1 MKFCYNNSN
10 LARQVPRNDR
20 LWWFIAALLTVF
32 LLFINKNMADSIPG
46 FSLSNAGIGQ
56 AGFQFGSNNQYYDP
70 ESGTSNY
77 YDSFGNIIKKANAGE
92 PTITDYMNKSLSTGV
107 GGAYPQPN
115 PNLNTNTNINAN
127 SGTSF
132 DSIYASMYPG
142 WDRTAAEQDWI
153 SKGRPTSSSSSG
165 GQSLNDYMRGQI
177 EGGYND
183 YFSKLNDLYGGLNT
197 QGQAQENIAQNS
209 YNQSIK
215 DLLANKQSSLGDI
228 GLSEQKLQANQVK
241 NLRDIGSN
249 IQNQYMAG
257 NVMLGARGAGD
268 SSAANQYSY
277 ALNRIGSKE
286 RGNVMNQTAQSQA
299 ELENQKAKLNNI
311 VTQETSRLDTE
322 FANVKQ
328 QISSWLAEQQNA
340 IKQMIAEGTLK
351 KSQDIANATTSALN
365 TALSLYQNKVAEV
378 NNKKT
383 QLEKWAFD
391 NATNISQLK
400 NNMASITSQIPNM
413 PTANAVNGGV
423 QVDSQGNLRSLFG
436 YGTSNEDKLTY

>member
-1 MKFCYNNSN
+1 MTGQALNYTLGELN
-10 LARQVPRNDR
+10 Q
-20 LWWFIAALLTVF
+20 LLTTGGVN
-32 LLFINKNMADSIPG
+32 LVPVG
-46 FSLSNAGIGQ
+46 VGIGRGPEQ
-56 AGFQFGSNNQYYDP
+56 EGSWVKSVSAAERSYPVINTNPDP
-70 ESGTSNY
+70 APSGGSP
-77 YDSFGNIIKKANAGE
+77 S
-92 PTITDYMNKSLSTGV
+92 
-107 GGAYPQPN
+107 GGSPSGGSPSPQPQT
-115 PNLNTNTNINAN
+115 TNFNDIYNA
-127 SGTSF
+127 
-132 DSIYASMYPG
+132 MYQG
-142 WDRTAAEQDWI
+142 WDRNAAEQDWI
-153 SKGRPTSSSSSG
+153 AKGRPTGGTSG
-165 GQSLNDYMRGQI
+165 GGTSLNDYMRGQI
-177 EGGYND
+177 ESGYGD

-209 YNQSIK
+209 YNQSIS

-322 FANVKQ
+322 FANTKQ

-340 IKQMIAEGTLK
+340 IKQMIAEGTLR
-351 KSQDIANATTSALN
+351 KSQDIASATTNALN
-365 TALSLYQNKVAEV
+365 TALSLYQNKASEI
-378 NNKKT
+378 NNKKS
-383 QLEKWAFD
+383 QLESWAMS
-391 NATNISQLK
+391 NASNIGQLK
-400 NNMASITSQIPNM
+400 TNMASIGQYVPNM
-413 PTANAVNGGV
+413 PTANAINGGV

-436 YGTSNEDKLTY
+436 YGTSDEDKLKY